1 MSIKNNKKTKYIS
14 FMGLMLALSLILGY
28 IDLLIP
34 INVLGVNLKIG
45 LANIISLFMFFRQK
59 DIDLNIKFSHILLIV
74 IMRVCILSVISGN
87 MVSFILSLSGGVVS
101 HIAMYLLP
109 ISIIPTS
116 ILAAISHNFTQILV
130 LIAMNKNTK
139 LTVLFLPFLIIS
151 IVTGTFTGIVAKFI
165 PNIKMPLFK

>member
-1 MSIKNNKKTKYIS
+1 
-14 FMGLMLALSLILGY
+14 MGLMLALSLILGY
-28 IDLLIP
+28 IDSLIP
-34 INVLGVNLKIG
+34 INILGVNLKIG
-45 LANIISLFMFFRQK
+45 LANIISLFMIFRQN
-59 DIDLNIKFSHILLIV
+59 DIGLNIKFSHILLIV
-74 IMRVCILSVISGN
+74 IMRVCILSVIRGN
-87 MVSFILSLSGGVVS
+87 MVSFILSLSGAIVS
-101 HIAMYLLP
+101 HIVMYLLP

-165 PNIKMPLFK
+165 PNIKMSLFK

>member
-1 MSIKNNKKTKYIS
+1 
-14 FMGLMLALSLILGY
+14 MGLMLALSLILGY
-28 IDLLIP
+28 IDSLIP
-34 INVLGVNLKIG
+34 INIFGVNLKIG
-45 LANIISLFMFFRQK
+45 LANIISLFMIFRQNEVN
-59 DIDLNIKFSHILLIV
+59 LNIKFSHILLIV
-74 IMRVCILSVISGN
+74 IMRVCILSVIRGN
-87 MVSFILSLSGGVVS
+87 MVSFILSLSGAIVS
-101 HIAMYLLP
+101 HIVMYLLP

-151 IVTGTFTGIVAKFI
+151 IITGTFTGIVAKFI